1 LALNALT
8 AAAAAPPVV
17 TPPGTIFLLAMRVT
31 ALSIASS
38 SPMSFDPRAFKS
50 PISVL
55 VSLLSAAEVHGFG
68 SCPMSDW
75 IRKSH
80 FKLS

>member
-1 LALNALT
+1 VRSLGRSGQVEFFGNGDDAAQMAKFLA
-8 AAAAAPPVV
+8 
-17 TPPGTIFLLAMRVT
+17 
-31 ALSIASS
+31 
-38 SPMSFDPRAFKS
+38 
-50 PISVL
+50 
-55 VSLLSAAEVHGFG
+55 SLLYAAEVHGFG